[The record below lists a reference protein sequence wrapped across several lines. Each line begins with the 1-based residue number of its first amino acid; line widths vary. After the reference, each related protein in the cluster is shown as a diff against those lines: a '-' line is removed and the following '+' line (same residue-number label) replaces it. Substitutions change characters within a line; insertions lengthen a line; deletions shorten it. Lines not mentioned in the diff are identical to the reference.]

1 MATPALRFRS
11 NRIRLGAV
19 IAVGLAVAFVVWLV
33 LARDSGDSSNSAQT
47 ATVAEL
53 KPELV
58 SRDELQDLAAESD
71 TPLYWAGARD
81 ERNFEVTRTSGGTT
95 YVRYL
100 RDGMPAGDLEPQLTV
115 VTYSLPNAL
124 ARLRAGRS
132 GRMTRIPL
140 QGGGLAV
147 VDPSRPT
154 NVHLA
159 YPGQPVQV
167 EVFAPEPGLARRLVE
182 AGAVRPL

>member
-1 MATPALRFRS
+1 MQGRF
-11 NRIRLGAV
+11 RLGAV
-19 IAVGLAVAFVVWLV
+19 IAVGLAAAFVAWLV
-33 LARDSGDSSNSAQT
+33 LRHDRDDPSKAARS

-53 KPELV
+53 KPSLV
-58 SRDELQDLAAESD
+58 SLAKLRDLATED
-71 TPLYWAGARD
+71 GEPLYWAG
-81 ERNFEVTRTSGGTT
+81 ERRGRTFEVTRTSGGTT
-95 YVRYL
+95 YLRYL
-100 RDGMPAGDLEPQLTV
+100 KQGVTAGDLEPQLTV

-132 GRMTRIPL
+132 GRSTRIQL
-140 QGGGLAV
+140 SGGGLAV
-147 VDPSRPT
+147 IDPSRPT

-182 AGAVRPL
+182 SGGVRPL